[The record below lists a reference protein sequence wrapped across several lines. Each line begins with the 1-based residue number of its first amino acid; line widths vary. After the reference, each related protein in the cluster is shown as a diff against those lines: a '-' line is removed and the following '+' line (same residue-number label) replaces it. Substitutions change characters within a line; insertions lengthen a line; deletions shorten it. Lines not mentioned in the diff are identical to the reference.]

1 MIESFRLWGNRIHE
15 AASAVGLSPVSAWA
29 LVQLEPDAPISQKE
43 LASRL
48 HCKPSTVVDPTDRLC
63 SPSCAFPTT

>member
-29 LVQLEPDAPISQKE
+29 LVQPEPDVPISQKE